1 MKGSQK
7 SMGLTPREE
16 GNEIDFSEYHNEAK
30 EGDEENVKNLR
41 ISIEERQIED
51 NE

>member
-7 SMGLTPREE
+7 SMGLTQ
-16 GNEIDFSEYHNEAK
+16 GNEIDFSEYQNEGK

-41 ISIEERQIED
+41 ISIEER
-51 NE
+51 

>member
-7 SMGLTPREE
+7 SMGLTQ
-16 GNEIDFSEYHNEAK
+16 GNEIDFSEYHNEMGK

-41 ISIEERQIED
+41 ISIEER
-51 NE
+51 